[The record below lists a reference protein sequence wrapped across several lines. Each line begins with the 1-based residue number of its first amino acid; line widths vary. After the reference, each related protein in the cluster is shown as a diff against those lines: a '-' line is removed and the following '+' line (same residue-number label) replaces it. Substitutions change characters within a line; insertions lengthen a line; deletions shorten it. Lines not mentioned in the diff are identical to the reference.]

1 MNRIKLMTVLLTVA
15 ACCAACNSSNEELV
29 PLNEVDI
36 TQDSSEQS
44 AEEDASGRQSGE
56 IHSGLTADTGT
67 QTENKTEIT
76 ASPAPAAEICV
87 HVCGAVQHPGVYT
100 VPETTRVYEVME
112 AAGGLTETA
121 AADYLNQAASLTDGQ
136 RVYVPTMDE
145 VSKNQIPAE
154 MAADIPVSSSS
165 DRVVPESTGSMVNIN
180 TATAEQLKEL
190 PGVGDSRAQSIIA
203 YREARGGFKSKEE
216 IMQVEGIKEGMYSK
230 MKDLI
235 QVQ

>member
-1 MNRIKLMTVLLTVA
+1 MNRIILIILLLSA
-15 ACCAACNSSNEELV
+15 AVCCVSCNGEKEELIS
-29 PLNEVDI
+29 LNEVDI
-36 TQDSSEQS
+36 TQDH
-44 AEEDASGRQSGE
+44 SGRLTEESGSGMQSGE
-56 IHSGLTADTGT
+56 ETSEL
-67 QTENKTEIT
+67 
-76 ASPAPAAEICV
+76 AAEIEMENETEVTASLAPVPEICI

-100 VPETTRVYEVME
+100 IPETTRVYEVIG

-136 RVYVPTMDE
+136 RVYVPTVE
-145 VSKNQIPAE
+145 EISKNQIPAE
-154 MAADIPVSSSS
+154 MVADIPVSSSS
-165 DRVVPESTGSMVNIN
+165 DSAATESAGSMVNIN

-203 YREARGGFKSKEE
+203 YRETRGGFKSKEE